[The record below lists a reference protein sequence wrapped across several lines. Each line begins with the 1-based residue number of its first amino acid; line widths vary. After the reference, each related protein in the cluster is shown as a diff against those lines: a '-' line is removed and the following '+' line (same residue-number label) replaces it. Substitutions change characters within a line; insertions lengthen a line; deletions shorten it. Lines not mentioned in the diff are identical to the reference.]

1 MIMMM
6 VIRMKMMMMI
16 MMMMVMV
23 VRMIM
28 MMMISPGVAEKLL
41 QSTMTWY
48 KSPDHN
54 LGHIQLACHLLTIFA
69 DTQSGLLT
77 SKVAR

>member
-1 MIMMM
+1 MIMIMTMIMTIIITMIMMM
-6 VIRMKMMMMI
+6 
-16 MMMMVMV
+16 
-23 VRMIM
+23 MIM